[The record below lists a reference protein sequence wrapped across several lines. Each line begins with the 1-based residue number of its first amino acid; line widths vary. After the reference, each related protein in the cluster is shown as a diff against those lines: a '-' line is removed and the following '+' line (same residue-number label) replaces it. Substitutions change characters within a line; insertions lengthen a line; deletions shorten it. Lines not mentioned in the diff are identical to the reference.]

1 MSQFKYLF
9 EPFSVS
15 NLRLRNRIIK
25 APMFT
30 GFATFDGHVT
40 PLMLEYYEDVAKG
53 GAAMVVVA
61 NAVVDLEGSIGPRA
75 LRMDDDK
82 FLPGL
87 SKLAASIKSHGA
99 VAAIQIGHG
108 GRFGSGKVSL
118 APSSTFM
125 KDRNVFKF
133 YKRVLLPMPLKH
145 QVKFLRRFGRKV
157 LSLPKELTIQKID
170 SIISAFVKAALRAQK
185 AGFDIVEIH
194 GGTGYLPVQ
203 FLSPLTN
210 KRKDKYGGTLENRMR
225 FSTELVKAVKSAVGV
240 SFPVGYRFQADERLE
255 GGFGLAD
262 AKVFA
267 RRLEQIRVAY
277 LSVTTGKY
285 EIIYESKMDG
295 HEALAGNMVDLAG
308 LIKQNVATPIIA
320 TGGITT
326 PEIAELAIIEGKAD
340 LIGLARPLFVD
351 PEWPKKA
358 GNGETQRIN
367 GCDAHCL
374 DCFRNIMTGRPA
386 SCPNWNDARKIKMD
400 RLVSSC

>member
-1 MSQFKYLF
+1 
-9 EPFSVS
+9 
-15 NLRLRNRIIK
+15 
-25 APMFT
+25 MFT
-30 GFATFDGHVT
+30 GFATSDGHVT

-75 LRMDDDK
+75 LRIDDDIY
-82 FLPGL
+82 LPGL
-87 SKLAASIKSHGA
+87 GKLAATIKSHGA

-125 KDRNVFKF
+125 KDRNIFEF

-145 QVKFLRRFGRKV
+145 QVKFIRRFGRKV
-157 LSLPKELTIQKID
+157 VSLPKELTIRKID

-210 KRKDKYGGTLENRMR
+210 KRKDTYGGSLENRMR
-225 FSTELVKAVKSAVGV
+225 FSNELVQAVKSAVGV
-240 SFPVGYRFQADERLE
+240 SFPVGYRFQADEQLE
-255 GGFGLAD
+255 GGFGLED

-267 RRLEQIRVAY
+267 RRLEQIGVAY
-277 LSVTTGKY
+277 LSVTSGKY
-285 EIIYESKMDG
+285 EIIYKLKMAEHD
-295 HEALAGNMVDLAG
+295 AKSSNMVDMAG

-326 PEIAELAIIEGKAD
+326 PEIAERAIIEGKTD

-351 PEWPKKA
+351 PEWPQKA
-358 GNGETQRIN
+358 GNGEYKRIN
-367 GCDAHCL
+367 GCGEDCL

-386 SCPNWNDARKIKMD
+386 SCPNWNEARKIKMD
-400 RLVSSC
+400 RLVSAG

>member
-1 MSQFKYLF
+1 MS
-9 EPFSVS
+9 
-15 NLRLRNRIIK
+15 
-25 APMFT
+25 T
-30 GFATFDGHVT
+30 GFATSDGHVT
-40 PLMLEYYEDVAKG
+40 PLMLEHYSDVAKG

-61 NAVVDLEGSIGPRA
+61 NAVVDMEGSIGPRA
-75 LRMDDDK
+75 LRMDDDR

-87 SKLAASIKSHGA
+87 GKLAASIKNHGA

-125 KDRNVFKF
+125 RDRHVFEF

-145 QVKFLRRFGRKV
+145 QVSFFRRFGRKA

-170 SIISAFVKAALRAQK
+170 SIISAFVKAALRARK

-210 KRKDKYGGTLENRMR
+210 KRKDQYGGRLENRMR
-225 FSTELVKAVKSAVGV
+225 FPTELVQAVKSALGDGF
-240 SFPVGYRFQADERLE
+240 SLGYRFQAEERLK
-255 GGFGLAD
+255 GGFGLED

-267 RRLEQIRVAY
+267 GRLEQLNVAY
-277 LSVTTGKY
+277 LSVTSGKY
-285 EIIYESKMDG
+285 EIIYEPKRGG
-295 HEALAGNMVDLAG
+295 HNAQTMNTVDLAG
-308 LIKQNVATPIIA
+308 VIKQHVAVPIIV

-326 PEIAELAIIEGKAD
+326 PEIAERAIIQGKTD

-351 PEWPKKA
+351 PEWPQKA
-358 GNGETQRIN
+358 GNGEHTLIN
-367 GCDAHCL
+367 ACEKDCL
-374 DCFRNIMTGRPA
+374 DCFRNIMTGKPA
-386 SCPNWNDARKIKMD
+386 SCPNWNDARKVKMD
-400 RLVSSC
+400 RLANAE

>member
-1 MSQFKYLF
+1 MSQHKFLF
-9 EPFSVS
+9 EPFSIS

-30 GFATFDGHVT
+30 GFATSDGHVT
-40 PLMLEYYEDVAKG
+40 PLMLEYYKDVAKG

-75 LRMDDDK
+75 LRIDDDN

-87 SKLAASIKSHGA
+87 SKLAASIKSQGA

-108 GRFGSGKVSL
+108 GRFGSGKASL

-125 KDRNVFKF
+125 KERNVFEF
-133 YKRVLLPMPLKH
+133 YKRVLLPMPLKY
-145 QVKFLRRFGRKV
+145 QVKFVRKFGRKV
-157 LSLPKELTIQKID
+157 LSLPKELTVQKID
-170 SIISAFVKAALRAQK
+170 SIISAFVEAALRAQK

-210 KRKDKYGGTLENRMR
+210 KRKDKYGGSLENRMR
-225 FSTELVKAVKSAVGV
+225 FSTELVQAVKSAVGV

-255 GGFGLAD
+255 GGFGLED

-267 RRLEQIRVAY
+267 RRLEQLGVAY
-277 LSVTTGKY
+277 LSVTSGKY
-285 EIIYESKMDG
+285 EIVYELKMNG
-295 HEALAGNMVDLAG
+295 HEEHVSNMVDLAG
-308 LIKQNVATPIIA
+308 LIKQKVATPIIA

-326 PEIAELAIIEGKAD
+326 PEIAEQAIVEGKAD

-351 PEWPKKA
+351 PEWPQKA
-358 GNGETQRIN
+358 GNGENTRIN
-367 GCDAHCL
+367 GCGEDCL
-374 DCFRNIMTGRPA
+374 DCFRKVMTGRPA
-386 SCPNWNDARKIKMD
+386 SCPNWNETRKVKME
-400 RLVSSC
+400 RLTSAG